1 MSTLMERDSA
11 YVANTYR
18 RFPVEVVS
26 GKGSLL
32 WDTDGKRY
40 IDLGSGI
47 GVTAFG
53 IADDAWQAAVTAQLG
68 RVLRWPS
75 GCASAPV

>member
-32 WDTDGKRY
+32 WDTDGKR
-40 IDLGSGI
+40 
-47 GVTAFG
+47 
-53 IADDAWQAAVTAQLG
+53 
-68 RVLRWPS
+68 
-75 GCASAPV
+75 